1 MLRCHC
7 FVWCIENGRQG
18 AGSRDIRRNTELLNS
33 VRAVAERSVR
43 HFAWPKLI
51 TAWLLSLLSACSVHP
66 IPDEVSPLRTEE
78 IVRSARCEMRLGL
91 FDQVGRILRSA
102 GVTDIDVRDLQTR
115 EGRQKIGRNPPPVIA
130 GILADYGAVAVA
142 YDFFFE
148 ITENDNLTAN
158 MGFRIPYLSPSAF
171 DLGLAGNLNKTRVG
185 KRAFSTQET
194 FKDLILRNDWC
205 DGFEPLDRNIV
216 YPITGSIGLRKA
228 VGTFM
233 AIAEQ
238 GGGKDSFVD
247 TLTFTTTIGGSVSP
261 SVKLN
266 PVPHSFR
273 VVSAGGS
280 LSAGRTDMH
289 KVTIS
294 LAFPVP
300 VAPAKPKK
308 GITTLERIDPNET
321 GPPPFTYNPVWRAR
335 YNICVADAR
344 DREDALKILRLSPP
358 EVYCIEYADTFVP
371 RTTADAAVVPS
382 GIRRGTDERA
392 KPRSGAP
399 PERGTPTPPAPQRP
413 RTPSWW

>member
-1 MLRCHC
+1 
-7 FVWCIENGRQG
+7 
-18 AGSRDIRRNTELLNS
+18 
-33 VRAVAERSVR
+33 
-43 HFAWPKLI
+43 
-51 TAWLLSLLSACSVHP
+51 
-66 IPDEVSPLRTEE
+66 
-78 IVRSARCEMRLGL
+78 MRLGL
-91 FDQVGRILRSA
+91 FDQVGRILKNA

-115 EGRQKIGRNPPPVIA
+115 EGRQRIGKNPPPVIA
-130 GILADYGAVAVA
+130 GVLTDYGAVAVA
-142 YDFFFE
+142 YDFVFE
-148 ITENDNLTAN
+148 ITEHDNLTAN
-158 MGFRIPYLSPSAF
+158 VGFRIPYLTPSAF

-185 KRAFSTQET
+185 KRAFSAQET

-228 VGTFM
+228 VGSFM

-247 TLTFTTTIGGSVSP
+247 TLTFTTTIGGSVTP
-261 SVKLN
+261 SLKLN

-280 LSAGRTDMH
+280 LSADRTDMH

-300 VAPAKPKK
+300 VAAAKPKK
-308 GITTLERIDPNET
+308 GIPTLEKLDPNET
-321 GPPPFTYNPVWRAR
+321 GPSPYTYNPVWRAR

-344 DREDALKILRLSPP
+344 DREDALKTLRFSAP

-371 RTTADAAVVPS
+371 RTLADAAVVPR
-382 GIRRGTDERA
+382 GIRRAVAARGLPEDQISIQEAEPSSAARGAT
-392 KPRSGAP
+392 PQSGAP
-399 PERGTPTPPAPQRP
+399 TERVTPTPVPVPAPQRA